1 MKLIND
7 YGNAYELTMEL
18 RYEAARGYYIRI
30 PTYELEERDL
40 PSIFIYPFRKNKMVE
55 CQTLDLRKWN
65 QKIKDAHNEVLL
77 MSDQSIRML
86 IENIR
91 EDISPLFKTSD
102 ALALLDML
110 ASFAQLVTTQDYCRP
125 DLTTALGIINGRHP
139 IMEKIRPEK
148 YIANDAYATQQ
159 SRFQIITGCNMSGKS
174 TFIRSLALMTVMAQ
188 IGCFVPATRASFP
201 IFHQLFAR
209 IAIDDSNQ
217 GNASSFSLEMRET
230 AFILR
235 NVDARSMVIIDE
247 LGRGTA
253 TRDGLCIAIA
263 ISEALIES
271 RAFIWFVTHFQDLAK
286 VLAERSGVVNK
297 HMTVELEPER
307 DRMTMM
313 YRIADGYCQD
323 EHYGIALAKIANLP
337 REVIEVAEEVSKDL
351 KRRTEAKKRSSKTI
365 AIARRRKLILNLREQ
380 LLLARDGKLEG
391 KPLLIWMKKLQD
403 EFVRRMAAIEADLE
417 AAEIQDAAGGSDV
430 VMDDV
435 ETRTSTSASSRIA
448 PVQSQDQA
456 SSEMYTSRSDGDID
470 DGESVLPV

>member
-1 MKLIND
+1 MIND
-7 YGNAYELTMEL
+7 LGTDHGMAMEL
-18 RYEAARGYYIRI
+18 KYEAARGYYIRI
-30 PTYELEERDL
+30 PTYELEDREL
-40 PSIFIYPFRKNKMVE
+40 PPVFVYPYRKNKMVE

-65 QKIKDAHNEVLL
+65 QKIKDAHNEVLM

-125 DLTTALGIINGRHP
+125 DLTTALGIIDGRHA
-139 IMEKIRPEK
+139 IVEKIRSEK
-148 YIANDAYATQQ
+148 YIANNAYATPQ

-188 IGCFVPATRASFP
+188 VGCFVPATRASLP

-209 IAIDDSNQ
+209 VAIDDSNQ

-263 ISEALIES
+263 ISEALVDS
-271 RAFIWFVTHFQDLAK
+271 RAFVWFVTHFQDLAK
-286 VLAERSGVVNK
+286 ILAERPGVVNK
-297 HMTVELEPER
+297 HMTVDLEPAKN
-307 DRMTMM
+307 RMTML
-313 YRIADGYCQD
+313 YRVADGYCRDQN
-323 EHYGIALAKIANLP
+323 YGIALAKIANLP
-337 REVIEVAEEVSKDL
+337 AEVIETAQEVSKDL
-351 KRRTEAKKRSSKTI
+351 QRRIEARKKSSKTI
-365 AIARRRKLILNLREQ
+365 AIARRRKLVLNLREQ
-380 LLLARDGKLEG
+380 LLLAKDGKMEG
-391 KPLLIWMKKLQD
+391 RPLFVWMKKLQD

-417 AAEIQDAAGGSDV
+417 AMEMGDVDEGSDV

-435 ETRTSTSASSRIA
+435 ETIDEKGTNSVDGSSR
-448 PVQSQDQA
+448 VDGSL
-456 SSEMYTSRSDGDID
+456 SSRVYGRGRD
-470 DGESVLPV
+470 DGEGILPV